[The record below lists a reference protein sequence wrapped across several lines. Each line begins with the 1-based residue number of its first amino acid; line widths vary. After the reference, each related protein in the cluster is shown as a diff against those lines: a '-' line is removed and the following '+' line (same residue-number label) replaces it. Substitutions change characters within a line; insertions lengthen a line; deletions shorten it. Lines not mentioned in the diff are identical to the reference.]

1 MIKRIIC
8 DFILFAFV
16 FLAPWYWTAGL
27 IAVFIIILSQFWEG
41 VIAALIIDSIYYV
54 PDGEF
59 SSRLGILTLFFLAL
73 FYASYAIKNK
83 IRPFA

>member
-1 MIKRIIC
+1 MLKRIIC
-8 DFILFAFV
+8 DFVLFAFV

-27 IAVFIIILSQFWEG
+27 IAVFIIVFNQFWEG
-41 VIAALIIDSIYYV
+41 VVAALIIDSIYYV
-54 PDGEF
+54 PGGGF
-59 SSRLGILTLFFLAL
+59 ASRLGVFTLSFLVL